1 MSEPTPTPWKLRPTK
16 KSGATYT
23 HEIEDALGNFVGA
36 FDVSYGLPAMHEAN
50 AAFIVT
56 SCNSHAA
63 LRAACKAVVTAMENN
78 AKYGEVC
85 PFCAEP
91 VDGHAGRCVMQWVFK
106 AIDAAEG
113 RPA

>member
-1 MSEPTPTPWKLRPTK
+1 MNRRAIMSQPTPTPWKLRPTK

-63 LRAACKAVVTAMENN
+63 LLEACKDTLAILEAVGFGGSGNNARERQIEKQLRAA
-78 AKYGEVC
+78 
-85 PFCAEP
+85 
-91 VDGHAGRCVMQWVFK
+91 
-106 AIDAAEG
+106 ISLAEG